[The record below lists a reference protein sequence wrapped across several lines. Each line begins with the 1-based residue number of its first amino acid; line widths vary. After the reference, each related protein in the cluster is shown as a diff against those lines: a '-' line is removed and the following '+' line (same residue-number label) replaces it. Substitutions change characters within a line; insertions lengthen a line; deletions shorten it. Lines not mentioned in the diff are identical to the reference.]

1 MSDQPEH
8 DRAAADQAN
17 AAADAA
23 APAPVHRSAADPD
36 QHRPPDAS
44 RDQTEKPIA
53 EQESRAGEATAADE
67 TAGGPVNAATTVAA
81 ADLPSAPDLPVVAAG
96 SGVRP
101 RSKTQ
106 KAARRAGKSR
116 PAKHRQSRS
125 RASGWILF
133 GLCGVPA
140 LLAVVLLANQLHW
153 LPGSRPAT
161 PHDERRTTGTEN
173 AAQVPPLPKFKPGE
187 FSRTDVQ
194 PTEVK
199 PAASSRG
206 GVRPAESTR
215 AESSPNGARPK
226 QVKPA
231 EFSRTGVRPMDADEL
246 ARRRRQIDNFAEMGR
261 AEEEKLHR
269 EQPQTDA
276 PQDPE

>member
-1 MSDQPEH
+1 MSDQPEY

-23 APAPVHRSAADPD
+23 APAQAIEVPLIRTSIA
-36 QHRPPDAS
+36 PPDAS
-44 RDQTEKPIA
+44 RDQTEKPIT
-53 EQESRAGEATAADE
+53 EQESWAGEATESADE

-96 SGVRP
+96 SGVRLGS
-101 RSKTQ
+101 RTQ
-106 KAARRAGKSR
+106 KAARRAGQLR
-116 PAKHRQSRS
+116 PAKYRQSRS

-140 LLAVVLLANQLHW
+140 LLAVALLANQLHW

-173 AAQVPPLPKFKPGE
+173 AGRVSPLPKFTPRE
-187 FSRTDVQ
+187 FSRTDAQ

-199 PAASSRG
+199 PDASSRG
-206 GVRPAESTR
+206 L
-215 AESSPNGARPK
+215 ARPK
-226 QVKPA
+226 QVKPD
-231 EFSRTGVRPMDADEL
+231 EFSRTGVRPMDAEEL

-261 AEEEKLHR
+261 TEEEKLHR
-269 EQPQTDA
+269 KQPQTDA